1 MQNKIT
7 RKIIID
13 KHKLDVLMRLGC
25 AESTIMSHIIGGEP
39 LKTGDALTDEILESL
54 VDYKEFDNW
63 GGTRQGAGRPKK
75 NQLENQDAKIN
86 LKIKM
91 NKLEKNQLENQDAIQ
106 VVDKDKDKDKDIK
119 DSKGGMGEKKGNAV
133 DEFGQK
139 VKSLWNDVATKWK
152 LEKIRVMT
160 PARIRQTKDLLKQ
173 LDMSLE
179 DFFGQLDYEIEVSP
193 LLRGRTL
200 ADDGIWEDA
209 TWKCSFGFLV
219 EPRQKKPTGGICI
232 IEGRYRDPDIVR
244 GLEKKKQMAIDAQK
258 GERDGN

>member
-1 MQNKIT
+1 MKYRELTPQEQEAYQVGYKVGNRKLVITDIEWESEQEHKIY
-7 RKIIID
+7 RKGYMAG
-13 KHKLDVLMRLGC
+13 LMDFKRKV
-25 AESTIMSHIIGGEP
+25 S
-39 LKTGDALTDEILESL
+39 
-54 VDYKEFDNW
+54 N
-63 GGTRQGAGRPKK
+63 
-75 NQLENQDAKIN
+75 
-86 LKIKM
+86 
-91 NKLEKNQLENQDAIQ
+91 
-106 VVDKDKDKDKDIK
+106 VDKVNDVSKVSNVDIETSITPMTSTTPIGISIRKGIGNKDIK